1 MRYEIDTLKSNQR
14 LFFETQFEILRN
26 LGTSEDKIVY
36 FAKKYQNAQK
46 KYHQKDHNILIKTE
60 DFQTNKSNK
69 HQKNASRDFMSKKE
83 EEGI

>member
-14 LFFETQFEILRN
+14 LFFETQFEIMRN

-69 HQKNASRDFMSKKE
+69 HQKNVSRDFMSKKE